1 MVMAGSNRNLLR
13 RKIILEYGMEYGKFH
28 IDELY
33 THMNNYKTQE
43 GRPHKQVSISRQQLT
58 SLLRTHALFMN
69 MSNGY
74 WKFTGDKHVMDR
86 EI

>member
-58 SLLRTHALFMN
+58 SLLRSNSYFTNLN
-69 MSNGY
+69 NGY
-74 WKFTGDKHVMDR
+74 WKYNGDKNVMDR
-86 EI
+86 EV